1 MIDNSAICKGRSL
14 AQQGSQPECVGF
26 VPRKLSGHYQK
37 YVSDNGEP
45 ILSNLKS
52 EEEYQNYAKSFLAK
66 PVGETILGY
75 TLKEKGEEVVVRF
88 DMETGMYAKG
98 RPGGYIKTCFVAK
111 YCNIK
116 GVPYDDYKHRAADYF
131 VSGMMSEWEK
141 V

>member
-37 YVSDNGEP
+37 HVSDNGEP

-66 PVGETILGY
+66 PVGGTILGY

-98 RPGGYIKTCFVAK
+98 RPGDTLRPVLLRSIAILKGFHTMII
-111 YCNIK
+111 NI
-116 GVPYDDYKHRAADYF
+116 
-131 VSGMMSEWEK
+131 EQQIIL
-141 V
+141 